1 MMQSAA
7 AAGMVNAAAPG
18 MPPGW
23 VSSRRGGWHNP
34 DCAGYTGIIKPH
46 KSGRSYGW
54 AVYGAGRRQIAGW
67 HNARTPALAAAA
79 AERAAI
85 AAAAERMDGA
95 GAALDRAR
103 AGMVNAGAELAAALK
118 APAIAGPAPTGPLK
132 APAGLSR
139 LRWCSICGKD
149 TAAPARCYGMVN
161 ADGELAALCA
171 DCYAAAL
178 SLGYA
183 RLRKQRG
190 NAPPCYR
197 RECP

>member
-1 MMQSAA
+1 MPMMQSAA
-7 AAGMVNAAAPG
+7 TAGMVNAAAPG

-34 DCAGYTGIIKPH
+34 DCAGYTGIIKPR

-67 HNARTPALAAAA
+67 LNAPTPAAAAAA

-103 AGMVNAGAELAAALK
+103 AGMVNAGAELAAA
-118 APAIAGPAPTGPLK
+118 LK

-183 RLRKQRG
+183 RLRNQRG